1 MGATFLMKTR
11 CILPCV
17 VLCPIDTS
25 DFTLDFFRLVS
36 LFELQALSDCG
47 CYHRK
52 YGVERR
58 LGLLKNCNSS
68 RLFFLL
74 LEGAVAAAP
83 SLLLLLLLFLLLLFL
98 LLLFLLLF
106 FCSCSFSCSSFSW
119 KGLSR
124 LSRLNSI
131 NWGHV

>member
-68 RLFFLL
+68 RL
-74 LEGAVAAAP
+74 VVH
-83 SLLLLLLLFLLLLFL
+83 
-98 LLLFLLLF
+98 
-106 FCSCSFSCSSFSW
+106 SSRYFQATDVSAW
-119 KGLSR
+119 R
-124 LSRLNSI
+124 
-131 NWGHV
+131 